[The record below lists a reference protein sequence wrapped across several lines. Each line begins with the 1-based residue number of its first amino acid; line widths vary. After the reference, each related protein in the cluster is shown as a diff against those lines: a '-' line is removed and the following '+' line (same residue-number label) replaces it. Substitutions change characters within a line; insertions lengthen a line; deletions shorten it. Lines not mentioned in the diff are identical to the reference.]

1 MAHGCQFSESVILIQ
16 QSGLCIRETY
26 EVKFGFAYRIALMLA
41 ITLVAGTALTS
52 VLSLHKFER
61 ILADLLT
68 SRFEF
73 VANNLRSSVETQMDL
88 GLSLEHLEN
97 INEEME
103 ALNLNDEQILSIEIF
118 DGNGTVIFST
128 DPSFIGDLVA
138 EDWIF
143 SWQVN
148 RGKSSWS
155 MLERDA
161 GVVGVGLQN
170 NLNQDVGSIALRY
183 SRNFLDQSV
192 TEQLE
197 RLLLLVGMVALVMT
211 VLSILGCTTLLKSYF
226 RDWHNMRQALAD
238 ISMQNRASERLHE
251 ANLRHPEFENFSTST
266 FNAYDS
272 LDSAT
277 DELRK
282 LDEEAV

>member
-1 MAHGCQFSESVILIQ
+1 MKL
-16 QSGLCIRETY
+16 
-26 EVKFGFAYRIALMLA
+26 GFAYRIALMLA
-41 ITLVAGTALTS
+41 LTLVAGTAMTT

-73 VANNLRSSVETQMDL
+73 VANNLRLDIETQMDL
-88 GLSLEHLEN
+88 GLTLANLED

-103 ALNLNDEQILSIEIF
+103 SLLLEDEQILSIEIF
-118 DGNGTVIFST
+118 DESGTVIFST

-148 RGKSSWS
+148 RNKSSWS
-155 MLERDA
+155 LLEKDA
-161 GVVGVGLQN
+161 GVVGAGLQN

-183 SRNFLDQSV
+183 SRVFLDQSV
-192 TEQLE
+192 NQQFE
-197 RLLLLVGMVALVMT
+197 RLLFLVGVVAVVMAVLSVLGCALLLRGHFKDWANMREALV
-211 VLSILGCTTLLKSYF
+211 
-226 RDWHNMRQALAD
+226 D
-238 ISMQNRASERLHE
+238 INSQNRDGPSLAE
-251 ANLRHPEFENFSTST
+251 ANSRHPEFEEFSTSVFEALDT
-266 FNAYDS
+266 

-277 DELRK
+277 SEIRK